1 MTTGTIPKPT
11 KSQKSYAEAELEKR
25 RESLRKKGKTNK
37 DIKRI
42 EKTML
47 EKGIFTHDKASEYLD
62 WMDQA
67 KKPLNKKVN
76 EINDLKNL
84 IARQDDVIEQL
95 QEQIKASNL
104 KTGEL
109 GQECEDLEDKIDT
122 YREIIKSIMEVTD
135 E

>member
-1 MTTGTIPKPT
+1 MATRTIPKPT
-11 KSQKSYAEAELEKR
+11 KSQKSHAEKELQKI
-25 RESLRKKGKTNK
+25 RESLRDKGKTNK

-47 EKGIFTHDKASEYLD
+47 EKGIFSHDKASEYLD

-67 KKPLNKKVN
+67 KKPAAKKVS
-76 EINDLKNL
+76 ETDRLKNL
-84 IARQDDVIEQL
+84 IARQDDAIEQL
-95 QEQIKASNL
+95 QEQIKALNI

-109 GQECEDLEDKIDT
+109 GQECEDLEDKVDT